1 MFYRG
6 MCIPW
11 LAKGGAVDSQ
21 HRNLLAPYM
30 MDCELLAEDEKP
42 SAHLLEM
49 LVSHNFLVMVH
60 GFKDI
65 LCKMNIL
72 NTKLQSSGVTYNT
85 ECDVGMSV
93 EDVPAI
99 VNIKTLKGRLIAHKF
114 NTGWWVWCRTSPDY
128 NDYLST

>member
-49 LVSHNFLVMVH
+49 LVSHNFLVKVH
-60 GFKDI
+60 GFKVEIPID
-65 LCKMNIL
+65 K
-72 NTKLQSSGVTYNT
+72 KL
-85 ECDVGMSV
+85 
-93 EDVPAI
+93 
-99 VNIKTLKGRLIAHKF
+99 
-114 NTGWWVWCRTSPDY
+114 
-128 NDYLST
+128 LSTINKNSN